1 MRKIPYNK
9 SSLSKQRQQD
19 KLYRKLLPSL
29 DLKRRQLTAELNKAR
44 AQLERQR
51 RELDEFVPAVAAD
64 LPMLANQQIALGD
77 LVRIESVE
85 VGEENVLGA
94 KIPVFRSVETTVTP
108 YSFLTK
114 PHWVDAF
121 VVRLQEAAELIAR
134 AEIAHDRVERLAQAL
149 KRVTQRVNL
158 FEKVL
163 IPQAAENIRKIVIF
177 LADAE
182 RSAVVR
188 SKIFKERQRALNAER
203 RAALDAN

>member
-9 SSLSKQRQQD
+9 SSLSKQRGLD

-44 AQLERQR
+44 AEHKARHG
-51 RELDEFVPAVAAD
+51 ELDAFAPRVAAE
-64 LPMLANQQIALGD
+64 LPMLANRQIALDD
-77 LVRIESVE
+77 LLHLSE
-85 VGEENVLGA
+85 VVVDEENILGA
-94 KIPVFRSVETTVTP
+94 KVPVFRAVRTREEP
-108 YSFLTK
+108 YSFLAK

-121 VVRLQEAAELIAR
+121 VARMREAAELIAR
-134 AEIAHDRVERLAQAL
+134 TEIAGQRVERLALAL

-163 IPQAAENIRKIVIF
+163 IPRTAENIRKIEIF

-188 SKIFKERQRALNAER
+188 SKIFKERQRALAAER
-203 RAALDAN
+203 RAAFI